1 MPQDHMKVTIGDDAL
16 PALVEFCRQSGRRD
30 LFLIADRNT
39 YAALGERVDRALAE
53 AGCDVRKV
61 IFTNHEVIADAH
73 HVLRV
78 LIELDQVERTFVA
91 VGSGTLTDITR
102 FVSHRTRRPFIS
114 VPTAPSVDGF
124 ASVGAPLIVNG
135 VKITYGAQ
143 APIALYGD
151 TATLSAAPQPMIAAG
166 FADMLGKVTSVADW
180 RIGALVWDEPYDE
193 TIAQRTRAAAQVC
206 IDNAEAIGAAAPE
219 GIAALLDALLESGF
233 CMLEFG
239 NSRPASGAEHHLSHF
254 WEMKLLREGRP
265 AILHGAKVGVATAI
279 VAGWYDRV
287 RALDRGQAADLLEAS
302 APHSLAGE
310 MEKLRAAYG
319 PLADDIAAEHRR
331 WLELTPEQF
340 DGLKRRILENWD
352 AIQAAAA
359 TVPPAAEVQA
369 LLRTVGG
376 PVTAGDLGLSV
387 DEQALAE
394 QNGHYLRDRFTVR
407 KLIAA
412 LGLE

>member
-1 MPQDHMKVTIGDDAL
+1 MKVTIGDDAL
-16 PALVEFCRQSGRRD
+16 PALVEFCRRNGHRD

-39 YAALGERVDRALAE
+39 YAALGERVETALRE

-61 IFTNHEVIADAH
+61 VFTNEEVIADAH

-102 FVSHRTRRPFIS
+102 FVSHRTRRSFIS

-143 APIALYGD
+143 APVALFGD
-151 TATLSAAPQPMIAAG
+151 TATLSAAPRPMIAAG
-166 FADMLGKVTSVADW
+166 FADILGKVTSVADW
-180 RIGALVWDEPYDE
+180 RIGRLVWGEPYDE
-193 TIAQRTRAAAQVC
+193 SIAERTQAAARVC
-206 IDNAEAIGAAAPE
+206 IDNAEAIGAATPE
-219 GIAALLDALLESGF
+219 GIVALLDALLESGF

-239 NSRPASGAEHHLSHF
+239 NSRPASGAEHHISHF

-287 RALDRGQAADLLEAS
+287 RELDRGQAADLLEAA
-302 APHSLAGE
+302 APHTLEGE

-340 DGLKRRILENWD
+340 DALKRRILDNWD

-359 TVPPAAEVQA
+359 QVPPAAEVRA

-376 PVTAGDLGLSV
+376 PVTAADLGLSV

-407 KLIAA
+407 KLIAV
-412 LGLE
+412 LGLA